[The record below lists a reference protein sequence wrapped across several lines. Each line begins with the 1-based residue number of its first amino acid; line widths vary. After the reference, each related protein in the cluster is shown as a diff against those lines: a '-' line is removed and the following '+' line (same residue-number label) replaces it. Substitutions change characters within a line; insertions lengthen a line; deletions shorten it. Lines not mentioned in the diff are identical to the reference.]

1 MQVSPCPLMSKRL
14 LGRCFTGSLR
24 PVHSAPERICPPDA
38 CPPVSQ
44 RIWFPSSISIF
55 SSIFVFIS
63 FSLPPPPSHFL
74 LLLLLCPFL
83 LSSLEVGN
91 VLSLIQGLVSSNHIS
106 PQNFDLQPQLLMCT
120 WWALSL
126 ACFLSELHN
135 SSTNIATILQDICN
149 DA

>member
-63 FSLPPPPSHFL
+63 FSLPPPPSPLPLPPFFSRGGECTLSYSRTCILKPHFPPKL
-74 LLLLLCPFL
+74 RP
-83 LSSLEVGN
+83 SASAPDV
-91 VLSLIQGLVSSNHIS
+91 H
-106 PQNFDLQPQLLMCT
+106 LMGFVPGMF
-120 WWALSL
+120 SV
-126 ACFLSELHN
+126 
-135 SSTNIATILQDICN
+135 
-149 DA
+149 